1 MKIEI
6 KDELVRELKLAEMKA
21 NNTALG
27 ALARAKAEKRLGDAV
42 DALVRE
48 MIAQVQSLN
57 VELPT

>member
-6 KDELVRELKLAEMKA
+6 KDELVRELKLAEAKA
-21 NNTALG
+21 NAAFG
-27 ALARAKAEKRLGDAV
+27 GQARRIAEKRLGDAV

>member
-21 NNTALG
+21 NTALG

-48 MIAQVQSLN
+48 MIAQVQALN